1 MSRPLLLIGNKNYS
15 SWSLRPWLFLR
26 HHGIDFE
33 ERRVAL
39 YSAGAKAEILRHSPA
54 GKVPVLVDDG
64 VAVWDSLA
72 ILEYLHERYP
82 QCAGWP
88 AAVAARAHAR
98 AVSAEMHSGFGA
110 MRQAL
115 SMNCRTVYPPRAWP
129 DEVQQDIERVLA
141 IWSDCRARHAGDGP
155 FLFGRFSIVD
165 AMYAPV
171 VWRFIGYSVS
181 LPPAAHAYCE
191 TMLALPAMRE
201 WVRDARAETEVL
213 EQLERPL
220 P

>member
-26 HHGIDFE
+26 HHGLDFE

-39 YSAGAKAEILRHSPA
+39 YSAGSKAEILRYSPA
-54 GKVPVLVDDG
+54 GKVPVLVDGG
-64 VAVWDSLA
+64 VTVWDSLA
-72 ILEYLHERYP
+72 ILEYLHERHP

-88 AAVAARAHAR
+88 AAAAARAHAR

-110 MRQAL
+110 LRQAL
-115 SMNCRTVYPPRAWP
+115 PMNCRTLYPSRVWP
-129 DEVQQDIERVLA
+129 DDVQQDIARVLT
-141 IWSDCRARHAGDGP
+141 IWDECRARHGADGP
-155 FLFGRFSIVD
+155 FLYGGFSIAD

-171 VWRFIGYSVS
+171 VWRFTGYSVP
-181 LPPAAHAYCE
+181 LPQTAQAYCE

-213 EQLERPL
+213 EQFERPL
-220 P
+220 S